1 MEFHRKAINRVICN
15 VILNISQA
23 LNCVY
28 CMHELSGLKSETGF
42 LRNVDTLILG
52 KNLSSKDEIFRPRI
66 R

>member
-1 MEFHRKAINRVICN
+1 M
-15 VILNISQA
+15 ILNISQA